1 MDSVQETYIDP
12 FEQQGPGGQCWAEI
26 WNHAAILSPGQLTD
40 RGGLPLT
47 GIYMEQDTDETRIFF
62 SSFNLGKL

>member
-12 FEQQGPGGQCWAEI
+12 FEQQGPGGQCWVEI
-26 WNHAAILSPGQLTD
+26 WDHAAILSPGRLTY

-47 GIYMEQDTDETRIFF
+47 GIYME
-62 SSFNLGKL
+62 